1 MKKELSYLL
10 IMFGLIACGGGDENQ
25 ENASQPHALALSAST
40 HSTST
45 DIQGISDLQSGV
57 YSIALGH
64 EDNLKV
70 GTYYQSESNEKL
82 LIING
87 NEQKSET
94 IAYALAQ
101 QPWRIINTSNDNP
114 PIHINQYEK
123 IKDELLDIS
132 AFKGAYQSTF
142 NNIDID
148 MTIDGTGKVI
158 AGQSSCKLNGQIYQT
173 PLANMVKYEI
183 NAHNCENIDALL
195 QGYLVKDENYLPA
208 SFRLINLN
216 QNILDLWFY
225 ES

>member
-1 MKKELSYLL
+1 MKKKLFYLF
-10 IMFGLIACGGGDENQ
+10 MTFGLIACGGSDENPINTIQ
-25 ENASQPHALALSAST
+25 PQAFALNASAN
-40 HSTST
+40 ST
-45 DIQGISDLQSGV
+45 DIQGISDLQPGV
-57 YSIALGH
+57 YSITLGN

-87 NEQKSET
+87 DEQKSET

-101 QPWRIINTSNDNP
+101 QPWRIINTSNDNG

-132 AFKGAYQSTF
+132 AFKGTYQSTF
-142 NNIDID
+142 NNVDIDI
-148 MTIDGTGKVI
+148 TIDGTGKII
-158 AGQSSCKLNGQIYQT
+158 AGQSTCKFNGQIYQT
-173 PLANMVKYEI
+173 TLANMVKYEI